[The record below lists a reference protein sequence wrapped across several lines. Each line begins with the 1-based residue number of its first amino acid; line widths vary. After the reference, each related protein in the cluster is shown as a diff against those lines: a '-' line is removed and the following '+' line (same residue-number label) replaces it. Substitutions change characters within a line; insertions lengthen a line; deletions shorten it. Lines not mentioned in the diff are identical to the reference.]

1 VTQQQQ
7 PSNPDDSAPPVLPS
21 ALGPDADLTRQLESK
36 RPVVF
41 LDYDGTLTPIV
52 ARPELA
58 VLDEAVR
65 RTLVALAE
73 RCPVAIVSGRD
84 RADVQRMVSIDNLI
98 YAGSHGF
105 DIRGPGLHSEHGAV
119 FLPDLDSVEAELR
132 QSLACFGSTL
142 LERKTYSLAVHVRG
156 LTPDGALAVE
166 AAVDSVLNRHTRL
179 RKGTGKMVF
188 ELLPRL
194 DWHKGKA
201 VLHIL
206 EALRLS
212 GTDVS
217 PIYIGDDRTD
227 EDAFTALQGLG
238 VGILVAESPRQ
249 TAAYYTLRDPDEVH
263 RFLQRLVGAVG
274 PTAHLS

>member
-1 VTQQQQ
+1 M
-7 PSNPDDSAPPVLPS
+7 
-21 ALGPDADLTRQLESK
+21 
-36 RPVVF
+36 F

-58 VLDEAVR
+58 ILDEAVR
-65 RTLVALAE
+65 RTLAALAK

-84 RADVQRMVSIDNLI
+84 RADVESLVGLDNLI

-105 DIRGPGLHSEHGAV
+105 DIRGRGLQSEHGAA
-119 FLPDLDSVEAELR
+119 FLPDLGDAEAELR
-132 QSLACFGSTL
+132 QSLAHIRGAL

-156 LTPDGALAVE
+156 LAPDAALAAE
-166 AAVDSVLNRHTRL
+166 AAVDGALGHHSRL

-206 EALRLS
+206 EALRLPAA
-212 GTDVS
+212 VL
-217 PIYIGDDRTD
+217 PIFIGDDRTD
-227 EDAFTALQGLG
+227 EDAFGALHGRG
-238 VGILVAESPRQ
+238 VGILVTESPRP

-263 RFLQRLVGAVG
+263 RFLQRLVGVVG
-274 PTAHLS
+274 PRDLPS

>member
-1 VTQQQQ
+1 MTQQP
-7 PSNPDDSAPPVLPS
+7 PSPADSAPSRLPS
-21 ALGPDADLTRQLESK
+21 ALDPGTDLARQLTHK

-58 VLDEAVR
+58 LLNAAVR

-73 RCPVAIVSGRD
+73 RCPVAIVSGRE
-84 RADVQRMVSIDNLI
+84 RAEVQRLVNADGLI

-105 DIRGPGLHSEHGAV
+105 DIRGPGWQSERGAA
-119 FLPDLDSVEAELR
+119 FLPDLDDAEAELR
-132 QSLACFGSTL
+132 QSLIHIRGAL
-142 LERKTYSLAVHVRG
+142 LERKTYALAAHVRG
-156 LTPDGALAVE
+156 LAPAAARAVE
-166 AAVDSVLNRHTRL
+166 AAVDAVLSRHTRL

-206 EALRLS
+206 DTLRLPAAE
-212 GTDVS
+212 VL
-217 PIYIGDDRTD
+217 PVYIGDDRTD
-227 EDAFTALQGLG
+227 EDAFAALAGRG
-238 VGILVAESPRQ
+238 VGILVSEAPRQ
-249 TAAYYTLRDPDEVH
+249 TAAYYTLRNPDEVH
-263 RFLQRLVGAVG
+263 RFLQRLVG
-274 PTAHLS
+274 LSDWPPAA

>member
-1 VTQQQQ
+1 MTQQSLS
-7 PSNPDDSAPPVLPS
+7 PADSVSSRLPS
-21 ALGPDADLTRQLESK
+21 ALDPGTDLARQLTHK
-36 RPVVF
+36 RPVMF

-58 VLDEAVR
+58 LLDEAVR
-65 RTLVALAE
+65 HTLAALAK
-73 RCPVAIVSGRD
+73 RCPVAVVSGRD
-84 RADVQRMVSIDNLI
+84 RSDVQRLVDIDGLI

-105 DIRGPGLHSEHGAV
+105 DISGPGLKTEHGAAY
-119 FLPDLDSVEAELR
+119 LPDLDDAEAELR
-132 QSLACFGSTL
+132 QSLAHIRGAL

-156 LTPDGALAVE
+156 LAPDAALAAE
-166 AAVDSVLNRHTRL
+166 AAVDGALSRHTRL

-188 ELLPRL
+188 ELLPCL

-206 EALRLS
+206 EVLRLPAAD
-212 GTDVS
+212 GL

-227 EDAFTALQGLG
+227 EDAFAALAGRG
-238 VGILVAESPRQ
+238 ISILVAESPRP

-263 RFLQRLVGAVG
+263 RFLRRLVDAVG
-274 PTAHLS
+274 PRALSS

>member
-1 VTQQQQ
+1 MTQQ
-7 PSNPDDSAPPVLPS
+7 PSSPADSASSCLPS
-21 ALGPDADLTRQLESK
+21 ALDPGTDLARQLETK

-58 VLDEAVR
+58 PLDAAVR
-65 RTLVALAE
+65 RALVALAE

-84 RADVQRMVSIDNLI
+84 RADVQRLVNVDGLI

-105 DIRGPGLHSEHGAV
+105 DIRGPGWQSEHGATFV
-119 FLPDLDSVEAELR
+119 PDLEAAEGKLR
-132 QSLACFGSTL
+132 QSLAHLHGAL

-156 LTPDGALAVE
+156 LAPAAARAVE
-166 AAVDSVLNRHTRL
+166 AAVDAVLSRHTRL

-206 EALRLS
+206 DALRLPAA
-212 GTDVS
+212 DVL
-217 PIYIGDDRTD
+217 PVYIGDDRTD
-227 EDAFTALQGLG
+227 EDAFAALAGRG
-238 VGILVAESPRQ
+238 VGILVNEAPRQ
-249 TAAYYTLRDPDEVH
+249 TAAHYTLRDPDDVH
-263 RFLQRLVGAVG
+263 RFLQYLIGAIG
-274 PTAHLS
+274 PPPP

>member
-1 VTQQQQ
+1 MTQQP
-7 PSNPDDSAPPVLPS
+7 PSPADSVSSRLPS
-21 ALGPDADLTRQLESK
+21 ALDPGTDLARQLTHK
-36 RPVVF
+36 LPVMF

-58 VLDEAVR
+58 LLDEAVR
-65 RTLVALAE
+65 HTLAALAK
-73 RCPVAIVSGRD
+73 RCPVAVVSGRD
-84 RADVQRMVSIDNLI
+84 RSDVQRLVDIDGLI

-105 DIRGPGLHSEHGAV
+105 DISGPGLQTEHGAAY
-119 FLPDLDSVEAELR
+119 LPDLDDAEAELR
-132 QSLACFGSTL
+132 QSLAHIRGAL

-156 LTPDGALAVE
+156 LAPDAALAAE
-166 AAVDSVLNRHTRL
+166 AVVDSALSRHTRL

-206 EALRLS
+206 EVLRLPAA
-212 GTDVS
+212 DVL

-227 EDAFTALQGLG
+227 EDAFAALASRGI
-238 VGILVAESPRQ
+238 GILVAESPRP

-263 RFLQRLVGAVG
+263 RFLRRLVDAVG
-274 PTAHLS
+274 PRALSS

>member
-1 VTQQQQ
+1 MQQ
-7 PSNPDDSAPPVLPS
+7 PRNPSSSASLVLPS
-21 ALGPDADLTRQLESK
+21 ALDSSTDLARQLESK
-36 RPVVF
+36 QPVLF

-58 VLDEAVR
+58 LLDEAVR
-65 RTLVALAE
+65 HTLAALAQ

-84 RADVQRMVSIDNLI
+84 RADVQQLVGIDGLI

-105 DIRGPGLHSEHGAV
+105 DINGPGLHAEQGAAY
-119 FLPDLDSVEAELR
+119 LPDLADAEAELR
-132 QSLACFGSTL
+132 RSLNPIRGAL
-142 LERKTYSLAVHVRG
+142 LERKKYSLAVHVRG
-156 LTPDGALAVE
+156 LPPDAAVAVE
-166 AAVDSVLNRHTRL
+166 AAVETTLSRHARL

-206 EALRLS
+206 DALPFPGAEVL
-212 GTDVS
+212 

-227 EDAFTALQGLG
+227 EDAFAALAGRG
-238 VGILVAESPRQ
+238 VGILVAESPRP
-249 TAAYYTLRDPDEVH
+249 TAAYYTLRNPDEVH
-263 RFLQRLVGAVG
+263 CFLERLSEAVG
-274 PTAHLS
+274 TRLFPS

>member
-1 VTQQQQ
+1 MTQQ
-7 PSNPDDSAPPVLPS
+7 PPGPADSASPRLPS
-21 ALGPDADLTRQLESK
+21 ALDPGTDLTRQLETR

-52 ARPELA
+52 ARPDLA
-58 VLDEAVR
+58 ILSESVR
-65 RTLVALAE
+65 RTLRALAE
-73 RCPVAIVSGRD
+73 RCPVAVVSGRD
-84 RADVQRMVSIDNLI
+84 RADVHRLVGIDGLI

-105 DIRGPGLHSEHGAV
+105 DIHGPGLHSEQGAA
-119 FLPDLDSVEAELR
+119 FLPDLDRAEAELR
-132 QSLACFGSTL
+132 RSLATIRGVL

-156 LTPDGALAVE
+156 LAPDTAAAVE
-166 AAVDSVLNRHTRL
+166 AAVDATLNRHARL

-206 EALRLS
+206 ETLPHVAEAL
-212 GTDVS
+212 
-217 PIYIGDDRTD
+217 PIYIGDDHTD
-227 EDAFTALQGLG
+227 EDAFAALAGQGI
-238 VGILVAESPRQ
+238 GILVAESPRQ

-274 PTAHLS
+274 PPPP

>member
-1 VTQQQQ
+1 MTPTPIWCVSWR
-7 PSNPDDSAPPVLPS
+7 PDNPFCFWITTAP
-21 ALGPDADLTRQLESK
+21 
-36 RPVVF
+36 
-41 LDYDGTLTPIV
+41 LTPIV

-65 RTLVALAE
+65 RTLVSLAA

-84 RADVQRMVSIDNLI
+84 RADVQRLVGLDELI

-105 DIRGPGLHSEHGAV
+105 DIRGPRLQIEHGAA
-119 FLPDLDSVEAELR
+119 FLTDLDSAEAELR
-132 QSLACFGSTL
+132 LSLAHIPGAL
-142 LERKTYSLAVHVRG
+142 LERKTYTLAVHVRG
-156 LTPDGALAVE
+156 LAPDIAVAVE
-166 AAVDSVLNRHTRL
+166 AAVDAALSHHVRL

-206 EALRLS
+206 EALRLPAAHFL
-212 GTDVS
+212 

-227 EDAFTALQGLG
+227 EDAFAALADCG
-238 VGILVAESPRQ
+238 VGILVAESPRP

-263 RFLQRLVGAVG
+263 RFLQYVVGAVG
-274 PTAHLS
+274 PPPP

>member
-1 VTQQQQ
+1 MTQAS
-7 PSNPDDSAPPVLPS
+7 PSPADSAPLPLPS
-21 ALGPDADLTRQLESK
+21 ALDPDAGLARELMQK

-52 ARPELA
+52 ARPDLA
-58 VLDEAVR
+58 ILDEAVR
-65 RTLVALAE
+65 HTLVALAA

-84 RADVQRMVSIDNLI
+84 RVDVQRLVGVDDLI

-105 DIRGPGLHSEHGAV
+105 DIRGPGWQSERGAA
-119 FLPDLDSVEAELR
+119 FLPDMGSAESELR
-132 QSLACFGSTL
+132 QSLAHFRGAL
-142 LERKTYSLAVHVRG
+142 LERKRYSLAVHVRG
-156 LTPDGALAVE
+156 LPPAAALAVE
-166 AAVDSVLNRHTRL
+166 ASVDAALSHHTRL

-206 EALRLS
+206 QALRLPAAE
-212 GTDVS
+212 VL

-227 EDAFTALQGLG
+227 EDAFAALANRGC
-238 VGILVAESPRQ
+238 GILVTASPRR
-249 TAAYYTLRDPDEVH
+249 TAAYYTLRDPDDVH
-263 RFLQRLVGAVG
+263 RFLQRLVGALE
-274 PTAHLS
+274 PPAQLP

>member
-1 VTQQQQ
+1 MTRQ
-7 PSNPDDSAPPVLPS
+7 PLGPADSARLPS
-21 ALGPDADLTRQLESK
+21 ALDPDTDLVRQLEA
-36 RPVVF
+36 RQPTLF

-65 RTLVALAE
+65 RTLAALAA

-84 RADVQRMVSIDNLI
+84 RVDVQRRVGLDELI

-105 DIRGPGLHSEHGAV
+105 DIRGPGLRIEHGAA
-119 FLPDLDSVEAELR
+119 FLPDLDSAEAELR
-132 QSLACFGSTL
+132 LSLARMPGAL
-142 LERKTYSLAVHVRG
+142 LERKTYAIAVHARG
-156 LTPDGALAVE
+156 LTPDRAVAAE
-166 AAVDSVLNRHTRL
+166 AAVDAALGRHVRL

-206 EALRLS
+206 EALRLPAAH
-212 GTDVS
+212 VL
-217 PIYIGDDRTD
+217 PIFIGDDRTD
-227 EDAFTALQGLG
+227 EDAFAALAGCG
-238 VGILVAESPRQ
+238 VGILVAESPCP
-249 TAAYYTLRDPDEVH
+249 TAAYYTLRDPSEVH
-263 RFLQRLVGAVG
+263 RFLRYVVGAVG
-274 PTAHLS
+274 PPPP

>member
-1 VTQQQQ
+1 MTR
-7 PSNPDDSAPPVLPS
+7 PPPGPADSARLPS
-21 ALGPDADLTRQLESK
+21 ALDPDTDLVRQLEAK
-36 RPVVF
+36 QPVLF

-58 VLDEAVR
+58 VLDETVR
-65 RTLVALAE
+65 RTLALLAAG
-73 RCPVAIVSGRD
+73 CPVAIVSGRD
-84 RADVQRMVSIDNLI
+84 RVDVQRRVGLDELI

-105 DIRGPGLHSEHGAV
+105 DIRGPGLRIEQGAA
-119 FLPDLDSVEAELR
+119 FLPDLNSAEAELR
-132 QSLACFGSTL
+132 LSLAHVPGAL
-142 LERKTYSLAVHVRG
+142 LERKTYTLAVHVRG
-156 LTPDGALAVE
+156 LAPAITVAVE
-166 AAVDSVLNRHTRL
+166 AAVDAALSRHVRL

-212 GTDVS
+212 AADVL
-217 PIYIGDDRTD
+217 PIFIGDDRTD
-227 EDAFTALQGLG
+227 EDAFAALTGRG
-238 VGILVAESPRQ
+238 VGVLVAESTRP

-263 RFLQRLVGAVG
+263 RFLQYVVGAVG
-274 PTAHLS
+274 PSPP

>member
-1 VTQQQQ
+1 MTQQP
-7 PSNPDDSAPPVLPS
+7 PSPADSAPFRLPS
-21 ALGPDADLTRQLESK
+21 ALDPDTDLTRQLERK

-58 VLDEAVR
+58 ILNEAVR

-73 RCPVAIVSGRD
+73 RCPVAVVSGRD
-84 RADVQRMVSIDNLI
+84 RADVQGLVGLDNLI

-105 DIRGPGLHSEHGAV
+105 DIRGPGLQSEHGAT
-119 FLPDLDSVEAELR
+119 FLPNLDRAEAELR
-132 QSLACFGSTL
+132 RSLNHIRGAL
-142 LERKTYSLAVHVRG
+142 LERKRFSLAVHVRA
-156 LTPDGALAVE
+156 LSPDAALAVE
-166 AAVDSVLNRHTRL
+166 ALVDAALSRHTRL
-179 RKGTGKMVF
+179 CKGTGKMVF

-206 EALRLS
+206 EVLRLPAA
-212 GTDVS
+212 DVL

-227 EDAFTALQGLG
+227 EDAFAALASRGI
-238 VGILVAESPRQ
+238 GILVAESPRP

-263 RFLQRLVGAVG
+263 RFLRRLVDAVG
-274 PTAHLS
+274 PRALSS

>member
-1 VTQQQQ
+1 LEAKQ
-7 PSNPDDSAPPVLPS
+7 P
-21 ALGPDADLTRQLESK
+21 AL
-36 RPVVF
+36 F

-58 VLDEAVR
+58 IFDESVR
-65 RTLVALAE
+65 RTLAALAA

-84 RADVQRMVSIDNLI
+84 RADVQRLVGLDELI

-105 DIRGPGLHSEHGAV
+105 DVRGPSLRLEHGAA
-119 FLPDLDSVEAELR
+119 FLPDLDSAEAELR
-132 QSLACFGSTL
+132 LSLARITGAL
-142 LERKTYSLAVHVRG
+142 MERKTYALAVHVRG
-156 LTPDGALAVE
+156 VAPNSAVAAVE
-166 AAVDSVLNRHTRL
+166 AAVDAALSRHVRL

-212 GTDVS
+212 AAHVL

-227 EDAFTALQGLG
+227 EDAFAALAGRG
-238 VGILVAESPRQ
+238 VGILVADSPRP
-249 TAAYYTLRDPDEVH
+249 TAAYYTLRNPGEVH
-263 RFLQRLVGAVG
+263 RFLQHLVGAVG
-274 PTAHLS
+274 PPPP